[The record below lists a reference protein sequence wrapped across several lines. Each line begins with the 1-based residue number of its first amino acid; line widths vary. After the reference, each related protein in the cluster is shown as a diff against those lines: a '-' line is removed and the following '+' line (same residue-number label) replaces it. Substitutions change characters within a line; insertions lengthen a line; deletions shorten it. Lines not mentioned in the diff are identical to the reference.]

1 MKVWFFAPE
10 RITAL
15 REMKQL
21 SQSRFGALMGSHRQL
36 ISGWEKGKAMPN
48 TQSIVRMA
56 NLFSV
61 TPGFFFVEDDPN
73 KRPEG
78 PGGVKM
84 GVLDKDS

>member
-15 REMKQL
+15 REMKRL
-21 SQSRFGALMGSHRQL
+21 SQARFGALLGSHRQH
-36 ISGWEKGKAMPN
+36 ISQWENGKAIPN

-61 TPGFFFVEDDPN
+61 TPSFFFVEADPN
-73 KRPEG
+73 IRKPE
-78 PGGVKM
+78 
-84 GVLDKDS
+84 

>member
-48 TQSIVRMA
+48 TQSVVRMA

-73 KRPEG
+73 NRPAG
-78 PGGVKM
+78 ADGSRLGI
-84 GVLDKDS
+84 LDKDS